1 MSYQPAGLSPSFL
14 LFELLGALFF
24 FIVSVSIMIGWH
36 SNMINMYGVM
46 QERVKALNYVYVV
59 QRQLPV
65 TGNIKYNC
73 TSTLVHL
80 TMPFSDQQIVEKTLG
95 QSLPETLSYEKLV
108 VSWISVTGKK
118 ECLEV

>member
-1 MSYQPAGLSPSFL
+1 
-14 LFELLGALFF
+14 
-24 FIVSVSIMIGWH
+24 MIGWH

-46 QERVKALNYVYVV
+46 QERVKALNYVYAY
-59 QRQLPV
+59 QKQLPV
-65 TGNIKYNC
+65 TGNIKYNS

-80 TMPFSDQQIVEKTLG
+80 TMPFSDQQIIEKTLG

-108 VSWISVTGKK
+108 VSWTSVTGKK